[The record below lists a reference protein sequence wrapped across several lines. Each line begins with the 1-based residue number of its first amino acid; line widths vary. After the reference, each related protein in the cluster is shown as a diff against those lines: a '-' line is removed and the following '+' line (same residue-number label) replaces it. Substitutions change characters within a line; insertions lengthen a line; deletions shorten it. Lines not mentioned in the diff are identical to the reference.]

1 MAADKQYADALKAL
15 ELIERQLL
23 QPGKFVSYG
32 DVCEALGYERAK
44 HARHV
49 GQVCSLIDAACFW
62 AKLPFLSAEKVRTDT
77 GEYNPE
83 SFSGIWEPYKQLLV
97 GNASEHLWTVEDI
110 ARIRSVLNHI
120 NGEGALA
127 QWERIERFGQAGI
140 DRALSHK

>member
-15 ELIERQLL
+15 QLIEGRLL
-23 QPGKFVSYG
+23 PSGKFVSYG
-32 DVCEALGYERAK
+32 DVCEALGYERSK

-83 SFSGIWEPYKQLLV
+83 SFSGIWEPHKHARI
-97 GNASEHLWTVEDI
+97 GNASAHVWTVEDI
-110 ARIRSVLNHI
+110 AKIRSVLNHI

-127 QWERIERFGQAGI
+127 QWGRIERFGQAGI
-140 DRALSHK
+140 NRALSHR

>member
-1 MAADKQYADALKAL
+1 MAADKQYADALKTL
-15 ELIERQLL
+15 QLIEGRLL
-23 QPGKFVSYG
+23 PPGKFVSYG
-32 DVCEALGYERAK
+32 DVCEALGYQRSK

-62 AKLPFLSAEKVRTDT
+62 AKLPFLSAEKVRTEA

-83 SFSGIWEPYKQLLV
+83 SFAGMWGPHKQALIE
-97 GNASEHLWTVEDI
+97 NASAHVWTSEDI
-110 ARIRSVLNHI
+110 AKIRSVLNHI

-140 DRALSHK
+140 DRALSHR